1 MAFSEQKVNIT
12 CNSLTSY
19 PYPDYNFYRAFLL
32 VYLDFFVI
40 LEKIWNTWK
49 NLAKDEWLSIVSF
62 IDLYLVFP
70 TNFRIVFLPHTNNV
84 ILMEPYC
91 GTITEPGRLLC
102 PHRKMGTNE
111 KILAVPEIP
120 MLQFSPIPIDAHIY
134 QFTTP

>member
-49 NLAKDEWLSIVSF
+49 NLAKGWMTQYVYNKQMPHGKCFASEISLVRFLNVNSSCVNIAGAFFPWSI
-62 IDLYLVFP
+62 LYM
-70 TNFRIVFLPHTNNV
+70 NV
-84 ILMEPYC
+84 GNMP
-91 GTITEPGRLLC
+91 
-102 PHRKMGTNE
+102 
-111 KILAVPEIP
+111 V
-120 MLQFSPIPIDAHIY
+120 
-134 QFTTP
+134 TTKTKH

>member
-49 NLAKDEWLSIVSF
+49 NLQRMNDSVCI
-62 IDLYLVFP
+62 
-70 TNFRIVFLPHTNNV
+70 
-84 ILMEPYC
+84 
-91 GTITEPGRLLC
+91 
-102 PHRKMGTNE
+102 
-111 KILAVPEIP
+111 
-120 MLQFSPIPIDAHIY
+120 
-134 QFTTP
+134 